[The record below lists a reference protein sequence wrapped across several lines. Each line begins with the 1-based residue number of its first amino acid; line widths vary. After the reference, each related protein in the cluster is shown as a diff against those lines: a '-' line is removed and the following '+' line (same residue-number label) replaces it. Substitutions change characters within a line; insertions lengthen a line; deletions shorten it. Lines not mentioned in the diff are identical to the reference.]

1 MRIGL
6 LLLFCY
12 LLIVFC
18 FNVISLNQQFLLYC
32 CFTIIE
38 HVQISLERF
47 YLPISI
53 RNLTYLWN
61 VKEQQ
66 IRKTQGVRS
75 LTFN

>member
-18 FNVISLNQQFLLYC
+18 FNVISLNRQLLHC